1 MEYHSVMRCTCI
13 HVTVILL
20 PLYAVM
26 RLLKTFGKHFPSC
39 QRALFSIAVWEHTVM
54 PPRLQTTK
62 FFRKIK
68 SPRTIRKDWVNLR
81 ASTGLKELKSDPVV
95 KQNVFVFTLPIN
107 PSPSWL
113 SGTCYF
119 FPPNILSFS
128 SHLADSRFLT
138 ESSYLLI
145 AWGPSG
151 DKCNPTTL
159 PPVWYPH
166 HTRTHTRLQSFT
178 VVLPRATQG
187 RRGNKGV
194 HHLNSC
200 KIEFRLCRGMFVSD

>member
-1 MEYHSVMRCTCI
+1 M
-13 HVTVILL
+13 
-20 PLYAVM
+20 
-26 RLLKTFGKHFPSC
+26 
-39 QRALFSIAVWEHTVM
+39 FSIAVWERTVM

-62 FFRKIK
+62 FFREIK
-68 SPRTIRKDWVNLR
+68 SPRTNQEDWVTLR
-81 ASTGLKELKSDPVV
+81 ASTGLKELKSDPVA

-107 PSPSWL
+107 PSPPWL
-113 SGTCYF
+113 SATCSLF
-119 FPPNILSFS
+119 FSNVLSFS
-128 SHLADSRFLT
+128 SHLADSRSLT

-159 PPVWYPH
+159 PSVWYPH

-178 VVLPRATQG
+178 AVPPRATQG

-194 HHLNSC
+194 HHLNSW
-200 KIEFRLCRGMFVSD
+200 KIEFRLCRGMFVSDWWWDDRSVLCVNVLWWWAVMLGGV

>member
-1 MEYHSVMRCTCI
+1 MHVYTCYCHTAAFVCSDETSEDFWETFPKLPKGTVLHSCLRAHSNATEVAD
-13 HVTVILL
+13 HKIL
-20 PLYAVM
+20 
-26 RLLKTFGKHFPSC
+26 
-39 QRALFSIAVWEHTVM
+39 QE
-54 PPRLQTTK
+54 
-62 FFRKIK
+62 IK

-151 DKCNPTTL
+151 DKCTPTTL
-159 PPVWYPH
+159 PPFD
-166 HTRTHTRLQSFT
+166 TRTTRARIPGCK
-178 VVLPRATQG
+178 VLLPSCLGPRRAG
-187 RRGNKGV
+187 GEIKGSIIWT
-194 HHLNSC
+194 LA
-200 KIEFRLCRGMFVSD
+200 R

>member
-1 MEYHSVMRCTCI
+1 MHVYTCYCHTAAFVCSDETSEDFWETFPKLPKGTVLHSCLRAHSNATEVAD
-13 HVTVILL
+13 HKIL
-20 PLYAVM
+20 
-26 RLLKTFGKHFPSC
+26 
-39 QRALFSIAVWEHTVM
+39 QE
-54 PPRLQTTK
+54 
-62 FFRKIK
+62 IK

-151 DKCNPTTL
+151 DKCTPTTL
-159 PPVWYPH
+159 PPVWYRH

-178 VVLPRATQG
+178 AVLPRATQG